1 MNQFVPT
8 TDRVTGHVFVCSA
21 LLALL
26 ISCHKAVGFTQ
37 HLVSAGET
45 WSDIDRKIRP
55 GDEIILLPGEHRP
68 GLLDHLH
75 GESDKPI
82 TIRGIDPERPPIIKA
97 DRYGIRLR
105 NATHVNIH
113 NIVIEGASVAG
124 LHVTS
129 ESAPRREP
137 IVDTCQSIVIR
148 DVQIRRTGF
157 EGLRHG
163 LWVIDLEDVTIE
175 NVTVEGWSGAGIE
188 VHGCRRV
195 ELLNCR
201 LIGREAFPERYGV
214 RVRGGTNQVWLR
226 ECFFENAGDIAMAIG
241 WRTAIDDFYPPLE
254 PVSTGRILD
263 KDKRFEVDRVQVRN
277 CIVRGSACAAAF
289 KHVQT
294 VQFRSNTIYRPTLT
308 VLAFD
313 APHDDPRL
321 ADNKKVVLSSNLIVW
336 QPGDIKH
343 LAMFGARA
351 KPDGVRLER
360 NLWWSKQLTEQLKK
374 LGPMPGRN
382 PAAQITDLDPQ
393 LNDDLVPTNNAAT
406 LYGAGPR

>member
-1 MNQFVPT
+1 MNPDHASTARRRAFT
-8 TDRVTGHVFVCSA
+8 LIE
-21 LLALL
+21 LLVV
-26 ISCHKAVGFTQ
+26 IAVIAVLMG
-37 HLVSAGET
+37 V
-45 WSDIDRKIRP
+45 
-55 GDEIILLPGEHRP
+55 LLPALASAR
-68 GLLDHLH
+68 GLARQTQGL
-75 GESDKPI
+75 SN
-82 TIRGIDPERPPIIKA
+82 
-97 DRYGIRLR
+97 LR
-105 NATHVNIH
+105 
-113 NIVIEGASVAG
+113 
-124 LHVTS
+124 
-129 ESAPRREP
+129 
-137 IVDTCQSIVIR
+137 Q
-148 DVQIRRTGF
+148 
-157 EGLRHG
+157 
-163 LWVIDLEDVTIE
+163 
-175 NVTVEGWSGAGIE
+175 
-188 VHGCRRV
+188 
-195 ELLNCR
+195 
-201 LIGREAFPERYGV
+201 
-214 RVRGGTNQVWLR
+214 
-226 ECFFENAGDIAMAIG
+226 MAIG